1 LVETNTGGLPLLGVT
16 FPQDRDAVKAWVD
29 GNADRDQARKVYD
42 SLAKLP
48 VGEGWIWAP
57 DYDLLEHVKFP
68 AIRTLDA
75 SKTPKAGD
83 VRIAASVL
91 ASADLAKIT
100 PRYKLFKPHR
110 SARPKALRRPPQSR
124 RLCRSSPSILA
135 YR

>member
-1 LVETNTGGLPLLGVT
+1 MVETNTGGLPLLGFT
-16 FPQDRDAVKAWVD
+16 FPQDCDAVKAWVD

-83 VRIAASVL
+83 VRIAAPVL

-100 PRYKLFKPHR
+100 QQIQTIQAAQVGTPNGTAKTAAKP
-110 SARPKALRRPPQSR
+110 PLVPV
-124 RLCRSSPSILA
+124 
-135 YR
+135 

>member
-83 VRIAASVL
+83 VRIAAPVL

-100 PRYKLFKPHR
+100 HQIQTIQAAQVATPKGTAKTAAKP
-110 SARPKALRRPPQSR
+110 PLVPV
-124 RLCRSSPSILA
+124 
-135 YR
+135 